1 MSLPVI
7 TVVGNLVADPE
18 VKFFSSGDAY
28 VNFSV
33 AVGTRKKDA
42 DGNWADGETSYFDA
56 TVVGTT
62 AENLANSLNK
72 GTRVIITGAQ
82 SQREYVDKDG
92 NTRRAYSIKVDSLG
106 ADLRWATAV
115 VTKTTKSGDGSAT
128 AARRPAAAQN
138 SFDEEPF

>member
-18 VKFFSSGDAY
+18 LKFFQSGDAY
-28 VNFSV
+28 VNLTV

-62 AENLANSLNK
+62 AENLVNSLTK
-72 GTRVIITGAQ
+72 GTRVIITGSQ
-82 SQREYVDKDG
+82 SQREYEDKDG
-92 NTRRAYSIKVDSLG
+92 NKRRAYSIKVDSLG

-115 VTKTTKSGDGSAT
+115 VTKTTKGGDGSAT
-128 AARRPAAAQN
+128 AARPAPAQN